1 MKISSIESSFD
12 CHDYPS
18 RSSLGGN
25 GEVGN
30 CHTPVTERITHG
42 FTNPE
47 IDNQTLT
54 YASVEDIFDLR
65 TICRETLITET

>member
-1 MKISSIESSFD
+1 MKISSIESLFD
-12 CHDYPS
+12 CHDYSS
-18 RSSLGGN
+18 RSFLGGN

-30 CHTPVTERITHG
+30 CHTPAMERLTHG

-47 IDNQTLT
+47 IHNQTLT